1 MNIKISGVSKQCG
14 ITLILAFGYICFL
27 GFHQLHDDGQVGAT
41 RKNGFGCTC
50 HGLPES
56 PDVKVWIE
64 GPARIQKGTTHSYN
78 VMMTGGP
85 AVVGGFNVAAQ
96 RGVLSPADTTSHLL
110 SSSDGLELSHSVPK
124 QFINDTV
131 RWMFMYQAP
140 ADTTE
145 DTLFSVG
152 NSADGNGVPPGDA
165 FNFGDNFIVDLFE
178 DSSLGVSEE
187 SLPVTFELF
196 QNFPNP
202 FNPETRISFTIPART
217 AGTVSGFTSLKIY
230 DVLGREVATLFQER
244 KTPGSY
250 TVAWNGSE
258 YSSGIY
264 FYRLTAQTFSET
276 RKMLLLR

>member
-1 MNIKISGVSKQCG
+1 MISGLSKQCG
-14 ITLILAFGYICFL
+14 IVLILAFGYICFL
-27 GFHQLHDDGQVGAT
+27 GFHQLRDDGQVGAT

-64 GPARIQKGTTHSYN
+64 GPARIQKGTTHTYS

-96 RGVLSPADTTSHLL
+96 RGALSPGDTTSHLL
-110 SSSDGLELSHSVPK
+110 PSSDGLELSHSAAK

-165 FNFGDNFIVDLFE
+165 FNFGENFIVDLFE
-178 DSSLGVSEE
+178 DSSLSVSDERV
-187 SLPVTFELF
+187 PGMFELF
-196 QNFPNP
+196 QNYPNP
-202 FNPETRISFTIPART
+202 FNPETKISFTLQ
-217 AGTVSGFTSLKIY
+217 VSGYTSLKIY
-230 DVLGREVATLFQER
+230 DVSGREVAILFQEM
-244 KTPGSY
+244 KPPGSY
-250 TVAWNGSE
+250 TVTWSGSG

-264 FYRLTAQTFSET
+264 LYRLTTEKFSET
-276 RKMLLLR
+276 RKMLLLK